1 LRERGDSAVLFFN
14 AFLCHEFFESR
25 VRLASLR
32 HTEFGGRYQR
42 ASPIGGCAQNNLA
55 GHSYP
60 VFDFHNLGMGSALGS
75 GISAAHVHSWH
86 GRLSMRAGKDV

>member
-1 LRERGDSAVLFFN
+1 LRERGDSEVLFFN